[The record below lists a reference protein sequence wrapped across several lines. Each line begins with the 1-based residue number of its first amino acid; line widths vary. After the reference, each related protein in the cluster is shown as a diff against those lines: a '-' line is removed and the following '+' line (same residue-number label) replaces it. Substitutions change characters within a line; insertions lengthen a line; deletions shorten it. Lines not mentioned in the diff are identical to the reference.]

1 MKMKWSKVVLLGGL
15 VASVLVG
22 LLFGDDVATVI
33 ANTSELLFC
42 ILSSI
47 ESYLQKQK
55 VWAVLWLAIIP
66 IIVCGKL
73 ESTGMT
79 GAAPGPLL
87 SL

>member
-1 MKMKWSKVVLLGGL
+1 MKKEWSKIVLLGGL

-22 LLFGDDVATVI
+22 LLFSDDVATVI

-66 IIVCGKL
+66 ISMC
-73 ESTGMT
+73 
-79 GAAPGPLL
+79 
-87 SL
+87 

>member
-1 MKMKWSKVVLLGGL
+1 MKMKWSKIVLLGGL

-47 ESYLQKQK
+47 D
-55 VWAVLWLAIIP
+55 
-66 IIVCGKL
+66 
-73 ESTGMT
+73 T
-79 GAAPGPLL
+79 PG
-87 SL
+87 